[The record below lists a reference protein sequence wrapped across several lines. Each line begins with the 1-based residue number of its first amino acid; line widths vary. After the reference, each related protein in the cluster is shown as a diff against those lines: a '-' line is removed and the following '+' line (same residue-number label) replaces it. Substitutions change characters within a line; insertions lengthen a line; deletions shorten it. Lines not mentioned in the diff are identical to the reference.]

1 MREFLVWSR
10 KKDNIMDP
18 ILQIEKLEKKFGGV
32 VAIDG
37 VDFEVNSHQIKAI
50 IGPNGAGKTTIFNL
64 ISGIYPPTSGT
75 IRFKQ
80 QRITGLKP
88 YVIAEKGISRTFQN
102 VQVFKNMSVLENVM
116 VGRHCRTR
124 SELLAAIMNLKRTR
138 AEEKRIHD
146 CSLQM
151 LSFVGL
157 EAKKSEA
164 ASNLTFQ
171 QQKLLEFARALATEP
186 DLLLLDEPA
195 AGLSVPEA
203 DEMAQLIYRIQ
214 EIGITVLLVEHDMGL
229 VMEVSD
235 EVSVLNSG
243 QVIAEGTP
251 RQVQNDEAVIA
262 VYLGEREIENAN
274 HTKS

>member
-1 MREFLVWSR
+1 ME
-10 KKDNIMDP
+10 P
-18 ILQIEKLEKKFGGV
+18 ILQVEELEKKFGGV
-32 VAIDG
+32 VAVDG
-37 VDFEVNSHQIKAI
+37 VDFEVNPHQIKAI

-64 ISGIYPPTSGT
+64 ISRIYPPTSGT

-80 QRITGLKP
+80 HKINDLKP

-102 VQVFKNMSVLENVM
+102 VQVFENMSVLENVM

-146 CSLQM
+146 YSLEM

-157 EAKKSEA
+157 EAKKNEA

-203 DEMAQLIYRIQ
+203 DELAQLIYRIQ
-214 EIGITVLLVEHDMGL
+214 EIGIAILLVEHDMGL

-235 EVSVLNSG
+235 EVIVLDSG
-243 QVIAEGTP
+243 KVIVEGTP
-251 RQVQNDEAVIA
+251 REVQNNEAVIA
-262 VYLGEREIENAN
+262 VYLGERETENAN

>member
-1 MREFLVWSR
+1 
-10 KKDNIMDP
+10 MDP
-18 ILQIEKLEKKFGGV
+18 TLQVEKLEKKFGGV
-32 VAIDG
+32 VAVDG
-37 VDFEVNSHQIKAI
+37 VDFEVNPHQIKAI

-64 ISGIYPPTSGT
+64 ICGIYPPTSGT
-75 IRFKQ
+75 VRFKQ
-80 QRITGLKP
+80 HKINGLKP
-88 YVIAEKGISRTFQN
+88 CVIAKKGISRTFQN
-102 VQVFKNMSVLENVM
+102 VQVFENMSVLENVM

-146 CSLQM
+146 YSLEM

-157 EAKKSEA
+157 EAKKNEA

-186 DLLLLDEPA
+186 DLILLDEPA

-203 DEMAQLIYRIQ
+203 DEMAQLIYRIR
-214 EIGITVLLVEHDMGL
+214 EIGITILLVEHDMGL

-235 EVSVLNSG
+235 EVIVLNSG

-251 RQVQNDEAVIA
+251 REVQNDEAVIA
-262 VYLGEREIENAN
+262 VYLGEREKENAD

>member
-1 MREFLVWSR
+1 
-10 KKDNIMDP
+10 MDP
-18 ILQIEKLEKKFGGV
+18 ILQIWGLQKKFGGV
-32 VAIDG
+32 VAVDG
-37 VDFEVNSHQIKAI
+37 VNFEVNPHQIKAI

-64 ISGIYPPTSGT
+64 IFGIYPPTFGT

-80 QRITGLKP
+80 HKINRLKP

-102 VQVFKNMSVLENVM
+102 VRVFENMSVLENVM

-124 SELLAAIMNLKRTR
+124 SELFAAIMNLKRTR
-138 AEEKRIHD
+138 VEEKRIRD
-146 CSLQM
+146 YSLEM

-157 EAKKSEA
+157 EAKRNERA
-164 ASNLTFQ
+164 LNLTFQ

-186 DLLLLDEPA
+186 DLILLDEPA

-203 DEMAQLIYRIQ
+203 DEMAQLIYRIR
-214 EIGITVLLVEHDMGL
+214 EIGITILLVEHDMGL

-235 EVSVLNSG
+235 EVIVLNSG

-251 RQVQNDEAVIA
+251 HQIQNDEAVIA
-262 VYLGEREIENAN
+262 VYLGEGEIENAD